1 MVAFRVYF
9 LDGVNRFTR
18 AENIE
23 APSSEE
29 AISRARELMGGAVK
43 CEIWD
48 RQRLVARV
56 TADDWPE

>member
-1 MVAFRVYF
+1 MAAFRLYF

-23 APSSEE
+23 AVSTEE
-29 AISRARELMGGAVK
+29 AVRQARKLMGSAVK

-48 RQRLVARV
+48 GHRLVARV
-56 TADDWPE
+56 TTDDWPE